1 MFTAGL
7 SVADMA
13 RTEDDLQKRVRAFL
27 DHHLP
32 AGAIWTAIE
41 KGVVYSGDQMQRIRT
56 AARMKAKGV
65 KNGTEDVQIIY
76 GQRIRAVELK
86 TGTKQSDAQEI
97 RQRGL
102 IANGHAYAVCRSVMD
117 VHDFLIGDGM
127 PIEPAARIAAMRYDA
142 MAAPMAKPKRA
153 ARPRVEK
160 PTQRAVITA
169 ERFRR
174 GFM

>member
-1 MFTAGL
+1 M
-7 SVADMA
+7 

-32 AGAIWTAIE
+32 AGAIWTAID

-56 AARMKAKGV
+56 AARMKARGV
-65 KNGTEDVQIIY
+65 KNGTEDVQVIY

-86 TGTKQSDAQEI
+86 TGTKQSEAQEI
-97 RQRGL
+97 RQGGL

-117 VHDFLIGDGM
+117 VHDFLLRDGM

-142 MAAPMAKPKRA
+142 MGAPAVKGKRASTPRAEKPK
-153 ARPRVEK
+153 
-160 PTQRAVITA
+160 QRALAKVAAMRARTM
-169 ERFRR
+169 F
-174 GFM
+174 